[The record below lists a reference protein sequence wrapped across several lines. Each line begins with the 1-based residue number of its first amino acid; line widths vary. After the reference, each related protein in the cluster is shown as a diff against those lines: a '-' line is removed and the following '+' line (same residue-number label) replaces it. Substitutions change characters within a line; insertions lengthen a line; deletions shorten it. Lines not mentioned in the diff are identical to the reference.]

1 MDVNATGVM
10 RKGIGTLVQGFLFGL
25 GFAVAAGCIYLAYE
39 KATSPGIK
47 STQDFSSMMENAAST
62 SKALVLSDVEE
73 RKDDGRISVT
83 GKLTNNGTRSA
94 RGLQVV
100 VDMFNHG
107 KFVDQ
112 YSTYIAGSVGP
123 GESRY
128 FKVACGCKDNPP
140 AEHDSFKTEVSSS
153 Y

>member
-1 MDVNATGVM
+1 MDVNTTGSM
-10 RKGIGTLVQGFLFGL
+10 RKGIGTLAQGFLFGL
-25 GFAVAAGCIYLAYE
+25 GFAVAAGCLYLAYE
-39 KATSPGIK
+39 KAMSPEMK
-47 STQDFSSMMENAAST
+47 SAKDLSSMMENAVST

-73 RKDDGRISVT
+73 QKDDGRVSVT

-94 RGLQVV
+94 HGLQVV

-112 YSTYIAGSVGP
+112 YSTYIAGSVAP

-128 FKVACGCKDNPP
+128 FKIACGCKDNPP
-140 AEHDSFKTEVSSS
+140 AAHDSFKTQVFSS

>member
-1 MDVNATGVM
+1 MNVSGTGLM
-10 RKGIGTLVQGFLFGL
+10 RKGIGTLFQGFLFGL
-25 GFAVAAGCIYLAYE
+25 GFAVAAGGIYLAYE
-39 KATSPGIK
+39 KLASPAIK
-47 STQDFSSMMENAAST
+47 SAQVSSMMDDAAST
-62 SKALVLSDVEE
+62 AKALVLSDVEE
-73 RKDDGRISVT
+73 RNGGRAVT
-83 GKLTNNGTRSA
+83 GKLTNNGTRSV

-112 YSTYIAGSVGP
+112 YATYAMGSLAP

-128 FKVACGCKDNPP
+128 FKIDCGCKDNPP
-140 AEHDSFKTEVSSS
+140 SEHDSFKAQVNSI